1 MSLYKQN
8 EKTHVLASAI
18 PFCWFKPCKEWTEGP
33 EIQFLEMRIFT
44 NPCPHGDTKYLNLC
58 LHEHVDS

>member
-1 MSLYKQN
+1 MSLCKQS

-33 EIQFLEMRIFT
+33 KIQLDLTLAQGLVLADKNIFL
-44 NPCPHGDTKYLNLC
+44 LNL
-58 LHEHVDS
+58 LNKT